1 MHFLTVYTAETT
13 LANFTRYCSYSFKAR
28 LLKLKTFVA
37 RFFVMLHVK
46 SYEKNR
52 LTSHGVIQKVKNV
65 LFLKHSE
72 WSQIH
77 LNIVS
82 HVYLICLYTFT

>member
-46 SYEKNR
+46 SYEKK
-52 LTSHGVIQKVKNV
+52 SVDESQSYSKSKNV

-82 HVYLICLYTFT
+82 HVYLICLYIFT